1 MKETKMTINSE
12 KMSTEMENGI
22 YEQPS
27 LKKYGTMK
35 EITLATAGSGSDAM
49 GQVPGEGGEPGV
61 FDTEADDNASGDM
74 TIEAGGT
81 DAP

>member
-1 MKETKMTINSE
+1 MEINSE
-12 KMSTEMENGI
+12 KMSTEMENGV

-35 EITLATAGSGSDAM
+35 EITLATAGSGGDAM
-49 GQVPGEGGEPGV
+49 GKVPEPGV
-61 FDTEADDNASGDM
+61 TDTEADDNASGDK